1 MRKEAILNYFLM
13 NEQPPKYTLI
23 TGASLGIGRA
33 LAYEC
38 ASRNMNLVLVALPG
52 KELNNLTESL
62 NKYYPIHA
70 VSFTVDL
77 TEEETPKKLYN
88 WCKENNYQINI
99 LINNAGLG
107 AGGLFEHINHEQY
120 IKMIKLNNLAL
131 ISITYYF
138 LPELKKNR
146 EGYILNISSMEAML
160 PTPYKSVYTGTKNFV
175 FSFSLAL
182 REELRSSNVKVSVL
196 CPGPVLTNREGL
208 LRIRAHG
215 YRAKLIIMMP
225 KKVANIAINK
235 MLKGKGIIVP
245 GYFNLTL
252 TRISKLVPIFTRMK
266 ILESMFRV
274 YKTQSG

>member
-1 MRKEAILNYFLM
+1 M
-13 NEQPPKYTLI
+13 NENPQTYTLI

-38 ASRNMNLVLVALPG
+38 ARRNMNLVLVALPG
-52 KELNNLTESL
+52 KELENLTESL
-62 NKYYPIHA
+62 NKNYPIHA
-70 VSFTVDL
+70 ISYAIDL
-77 TEEETPKKLYN
+77 IEDDAPKKLFE
-88 WCKENNYQINI
+88 WCQNNNFNINI
-99 LINNAGLG
+99 LINNAGMG
-107 AGGLFEHINHEQY
+107 AGGLFEHINHEHY
-120 IKMIKLNNLAL
+120 VKMIKLNNLAL
-131 ISITYYF
+131 ISITYHF
-138 LPELKKNR
+138 LPEMKKNK
-146 EGYILNISSMEAML
+146 EAYILNISSMEAML

-182 REELRSSNVKVSVL
+182 REELRSSKIKVSVL

-225 KKVANIAINK
+225 KKVASIAINK